1 VTDEEIMAR
10 YAEGDHHSFKEIFAR
25 WAPRLHGYFL
35 RMTGASGDA
44 DDLLQATFLKVHRGR
59 MSFRPELGLR
69 GWLFTIAAR
78 VRRDEARRRSRQPS
92 GADPA
97 QMEELTAPD
106 EGDPAVARERASAVR
121 LALARLPDSQSE
133 VIYLHRF
140 EQMSFAEIAAVLDVS
155 EGAVKLRAFRGYE
168 KLREDLAP
176 LLEEDQ
182 AA

>member
-10 YAEGDHHSFKEIFAR
+10 YAQGDSRSFKEIFAR
-25 WAPRLHGYFL
+25 WAPRLHWYFL
-35 RMTGASGDA
+35 RVTGSSGDA

-59 MSFRPELGLR
+59 RSFRPEIGLR

-78 VRRDEARRRSRQPS
+78 VRWDEARRRSHHPS

-97 QMEELTAPD
+97 QAEELAAPD
-106 EGDPAVARERASAVR
+106 QGDPAVARERASAVR
-121 LALARLPDSQSE
+121 AALARLPDSQRE

-140 EQMSFAEIAAVLDVS
+140 EQMTFAEIAAVFDTS

-168 KLREDLAP
+168 KLREELAP
-176 LLEEDQ
+176 LLEEE